1 VLGQQQQGSQQN
13 RVRFL
18 DQQQQGAPRQQGT
31 PQQLTGPQ
39 ELLLPEV
46 PQHPPEAQQQLIAQQ
61 VPLLLE
67 APQPQPQQHMTQ
79 EVPTAVALASAAAIG
94 PAPAPAPV
102 TSLRRAANWIASTAS
117 GVLQAQQPQ
126 EPQLKPPPPPPP
138 QLQQQQSEQLPF
150 TFLQPEEQNLQTVP
164 HQWLPQAAQQEAR
177 PLSKEEKERRE
188 LRKSQFKPNVNHQ
201 QGKDNR
207 AEIRERNNA
216 KQRQLK
222 QQQQRRVNVS
232 PSMMPASGD
241 PSSLATVSSS
251 SFATSSGDSGEDILN
266 QMIYGIQGDIVAGQ
280 EAMGLEQ
287 TDDDDT
293 LVGYDETMG

>member
-1 VLGQQQQGSQQN
+1 
-13 RVRFL
+13 
-18 DQQQQGAPRQQGT
+18 
-31 PQQLTGPQ
+31 
-39 ELLLPEV
+39 
-46 PQHPPEAQQQLIAQQ
+46 
-61 VPLLLE
+61 
-67 APQPQPQQHMTQ
+67 
-79 EVPTAVALASAAAIG
+79 VALASAAAIG
-94 PAPAPAPV
+94 PAPTPAS
-102 TSLRRAANWIASTAS
+102 SLRRAANWIANTAS
-117 GVLQAQQPQ
+117 GVLQPQQPQ
-126 EPQLKPPPPPPP
+126 QPQLKPPPPPPP
-138 QLQQQQSEQLPF
+138 PLQLQQQQQQSEQLPF
-150 TFLQPEEQNLQTVP
+150 TFLQPEVQNLQTVP
-164 HQWLPQAAQQEAR
+164 QLWLPPQAAQQEDR

-222 QQQQRRVNVS
+222 HQQQRRASMS

-241 PSSLATVSSS
+241 PSSIAAMSSS